1 MSAPTPPAR
10 ALALQVLL
18 DWERGET
25 YAQDLI
31 ERHATRH
38 QLAHRDAALLQT
50 LVFGVLRNISL
61 LDSWL
66 DELCSNKRLET
77 KVHWLLRLG
86 VAQLLILEMPP
97 HAAVNE
103 TVSLADGKA
112 RGLVNAVLRRAERE
126 RTELL
131 SFAESLPPHD
141 RLSHPDW
148 LIERWSKQYSEQ
160 EALKLCE
167 WNQNPASTYIRINR
181 LHPEP
186 LDQAA
191 VANLATTSN
200 PEFFRVETPPRD
212 WLAAGRCYVQDPSTA
227 VACELLAPQP
237 GDVVLDA
244 CAAPGGKTAY
254 LAQMMGNKGRII
266 ATDAMPRRVKRMEEN
281 FERLHVTI
289 AETPAVDW
297 TKATAAVFGGLQ
309 FDRILIDA
317 PCSNTGVMRRRVD
330 VRWRLQ
336 PWFFKEM
343 TKTQS
348 TILDAVAPLLKPGGS
363 LVYSTCS
370 LDHEENEE
378 VVQAFLQR
386 HPALRLKETRSTLPW
401 RNQVDGAFAALITKS
416 SR

>member
-1 MSAPTPPAR
+1 MSATPPPAR
-10 ALALQVLL
+10 ALALQVLI

-31 ERHATRH
+31 ERHAAKH
-38 QLAHRDAALLQT
+38 ALAHRDAALLQT
-50 LVFGVLRNISL
+50 LVFGVLRHVSL
-61 LDSWL
+61 LDCWL

-77 KVHWLLRLG
+77 RIHWLMRLG
-86 VAQLLILEMPP
+86 VAQLLILDMPP

-103 TVSLADGKA
+103 TVALADGRA

-126 RTELL
+126 RDGLRA
-131 SFAESLPPHD
+131 FADRLPQHE

-148 LIERWSKQYSEQ
+148 LVARWTAQHGEQ
-160 EALKLCE
+160 AALELCE
-167 WNQNPASTYIRINR
+167 WNQEPASTFVRVNR
-181 LHPEP
+181 LHLEP
-186 LDQAA
+186 LDEAA
-191 VANLATTSN
+191 TAALKPAAQ
-200 PEFFRVETPPRD
+200 PGFFQVEQPPRE
-212 WLAAGRCYVQDPSTA
+212 WLAEGRCYVQDPSTA
-227 VACELLAPQP
+227 VACELLDPQP

-254 LAQMMGNKGRII
+254 LAQLMRNKGRII
-266 ATDAMPRRVKRMEEN
+266 ATDAMPRRIKRMEQN
-281 FERLHVTI
+281 LERLQVKI

-309 FDRILIDA
+309 FDRILVDA

-336 PWFFKEM
+336 PWTFAEM
-343 TKTQS
+343 VKTQN
-348 TILDAVAPLLKPGGS
+348 TILEAVAPLLKPGGH

-370 LDHEENEE
+370 LDAEENEQL
-378 VVQAFLQR
+378 VQAFLQR
-386 HPALRLKETRSTLPW
+386 HSALRLVETRATLPW
-401 RNQVDGAFAALITKS
+401 RDGVDGAFAALLRKS

>member
-1 MSAPTPPAR
+1 MSTSPPPAR
-10 ALALQVLL
+10 ALALQVLI

-31 ERHATRH
+31 ERHAARH
-38 QLAHRDAALLQT
+38 DLAHRDAALLQT
-50 LVFGVLRNISL
+50 LVFGVLRHLSL
-61 LDSWL
+61 LDTWL

-77 KVHWLLRLG
+77 RVHWLLRLG
-86 VAQLLILEMPP
+86 VAQILILEMPP

-126 RTELL
+126 RAELIKY
-131 SFAESLPPHD
+131 ADTLPLAD
-141 RLSHPDW
+141 RFSHPEW
-148 LIERWSKQYSEQ
+148 LIERWRQQ
-160 EALKLCE
+160 HGDEAAKKICE
-167 WNQNPASTYIRINR
+167 WNQEPASTYIRVNR

-186 LDQAA
+186 LDAG
-191 VANLATTSN
+191 ATAELKPASH
-200 PEFFRVETPPRD
+200 PEFFLVTQPPRE

-237 GDVVLDA
+237 GDAVLDA

-254 LAQMMGNKGRII
+254 LAQMMRNKGRIV
-266 ATDAMPRRVKRMEEN
+266 ATDAMPRRIKRLEQN
-281 FERLHVTI
+281 LERLQVKI

-309 FDRILIDA
+309 FDRILVDA

-336 PWFFKEM
+336 PWTFPEM
-343 TKTQS
+343 VKTQL
-348 TILDAVAPLLKPGGS
+348 TILEAMVPLLKPGGS

-370 LDHEENEE
+370 VDREENEE
-378 VVQAFLQR
+378 LVKELLQR
-386 HPALRLKETRSTLPW
+386 HRSLRLQETRATLPW
-401 RNQVDGAFAALITKS
+401 RDSVDGAFAALLTKKGG
-416 SR
+416 